1 MNNTTHYWNLVLK
14 LSYKSLHTIIPIK
27 MAINQLIGSEL
38 LSQWANLL
46 SKSRDIKLNEA
57 NVATDVVHPIALL
70 GNISLVLLE
79 QGALRE
85 SQIFSQISEICS
97 TSPNYGGLGL
107 KLDEEATKDDIHEIS
122 FLISACM

>member
-1 MNNTTHYWNLVLK
+1 
-14 LSYKSLHTIIPIK
+14 
-27 MAINQLIGSEL
+27 MAIHQLDGSEL
-38 LSQWANLL
+38 LSQWSNLL
-46 SKSRDIKLNEA
+46 SKSRNINLNEA
-57 NVATDVVHPIALL
+57 NVAQDAIHPITLL

-107 KLDEEATKDDIHEIS
+107 KLDEEATKDDMREMS

>member
-1 MNNTTHYWNLVLK
+1 
-14 LSYKSLHTIIPIK
+14 
-27 MAINQLIGSEL
+27 MAVIQLNGSEL
-38 LSQWANLL
+38 LSQWSSLL
-46 SKSRDIKLNEA
+46 LKSRNVKLNEA
-57 NVATDVVHPIALL
+57 NVNKDVVHPITLL
-70 GNISLVLLE
+70 GNISLVLSE